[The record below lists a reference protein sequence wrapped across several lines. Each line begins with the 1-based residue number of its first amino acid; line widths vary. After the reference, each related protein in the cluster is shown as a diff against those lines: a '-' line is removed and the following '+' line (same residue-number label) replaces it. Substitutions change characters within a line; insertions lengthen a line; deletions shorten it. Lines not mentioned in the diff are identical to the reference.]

1 MLHQCLL
8 LTDLEFDDQEH
19 LINSSLPLIELL
31 QIDLKSES
39 IRIVEEKGI
48 KKEENLDLTT
58 KPALKCMECGK
69 EYVNEKS
76 YLNHA
81 KIHEQEY
88 EVSLNP
94 KVRKVDSEAESPNKS
109 TGIRQ
114 SSSNSSS
121 RRSKREVLK
130 PKRFSDTVTA
140 FNLEDEFEGAIRKI
154 RPKTK
159 ATRFSCEHCL
169 KVFSSRQ
176 SLENHVKLHNDDRAY
191 TCGVCSKQ
199 FVSESSLYAHTKLH
213 TGKLKLR
220 NGATQRDEV
229 YKFPISI

>member
-48 KKEENLDLTT
+48 KKEENLDLTS

-94 KVRKVDSEAESPNKS
+94 KVRKVDSEAEIPNKS
-109 TGIRQ
+109 KGIRQ
-114 SSSNSSS
+114 SSSTSS

-159 ATRFSCEHCL
+159 GTRFSCEHCL

-213 TGKLKLR
+213 TGKLK
-220 NGATQRDEV
+220 
-229 YKFPISI
+229 